1 MNNDGERLIGKPVW
15 RPAPNSST
23 MKTARDWIE
32 ILGLGKHPEGGY
44 YRETYRSETT
54 FAGPGFTGP
63 RAVSTAIYFL
73 LPADE
78 VSALHRIKSDELW
91 HFYAGQPLTIQVIAA
106 DGSATTILLSGE
118 RPQAIVKAGCW
129 FGATVASEYALVGCT
144 VAPGFDF
151 HDFEMGERAALL
163 AAYPQHRLIIER
175 LTKPAGSG

>member
-1 MNNDGERLIGKPVW
+1 
-15 RPAPNSST
+15 

-32 ILGLGKHPEGGY
+32 SLCLSKHPEGGY
-44 YRETYRSETT
+44 YRETYRSETA

-63 RAVSTAIYFL
+63 RVVSTAIYFL

-91 HFYAGQPLTIQVIAA
+91 HFYAGQPLTIYMIAA
-106 DGSATTILLSGE
+106 HGQAATIGLSGDQ
-118 RPQAIVKAGCW
+118 PQAIVPAGCW

-151 HDFEMGERAALL
+151 YDFEMGDRTALL
-163 AAYPQHRLIIER
+163 MAYPQHRFIIER
-175 LTKPAGSG
+175 LTKLTGSG